1 MSNAKKVTLSK
12 AKKLTLSNAKKGTL
26 SRAKQLTLSNAQRT
40 VSPPAKRRAT
50 RPKPA
55 GRSMRPDPRHASDQ
69 HAARPVAVAIITVS
83 DTRRGKHDTSG
94 ALAERMLL
102 SSGFLVASRAWVID
116 DVAAIRRAASAALA
130 RTGVDVVI
138 LTGGTG
144 VAPRDVTPEAV
155 GPLLERTLPGFGER
169 FRALSW
175 AAVGAAAWL
184 SRAGAGVAR
193 GRLVVYL
200 PGSSGAVRQALEQLL
215 IPELVH
221 VVRLLGRL

>member
-12 AKKLTLSNAKKGTL
+12 AKK
-26 SRAKQLTLSNAQRT
+26 LTLSNAQRT

-102 SSGFLVASRAWVID
+102 SSGFVVASRA
-116 DVAAIRRAASAALA
+116 
-130 RTGVDVVI
+130 
-138 LTGGTG
+138 
-144 VAPRDVTPEAV
+144 
-155 GPLLERTLPGFGER
+155 
-169 FRALSW
+169 
-175 AAVGAAAWL
+175 
-184 SRAGAGVAR
+184 
-193 GRLVVYL
+193 
-200 PGSSGAVRQALEQLL
+200 
-215 IPELVH
+215 
-221 VVRLLGRL
+221 